1 MLALLAQTTSSSDAV
16 AGTAAAGIFGGLIF
30 VWVIVGL
37 VFLAF
42 FIWWI
47 VLLMDCIKR
56 DFPEKNTWLIVLIVG
71 WLFGFV
77 WLVDLLY
84 YFMIVKKYGKA
95 NGGGNTTPPSQPAQP
110 VQK

>member
-1 MLALLAQTTSSSDAV
+1 MLSLLAQTDTT
-16 AGTAAAGIFGGLIF
+16 GTEAAAGVAAASIFGGLIF
-30 VWVIVGL
+30 VWIVVGL
-37 VFLAF
+37 VFLIF

-47 VLLMDCIKR
+47 FLLIDCVKR

-84 YFMIVKKYGKA
+84 YFMVVKKYKSQ
-95 NGGGNTTPPSQPAQP
+95 GGASSTPAPPAAPAQ
-110 VQK
+110 